1 MGKWSQQAIDDHAL
15 RSELRLDCA
24 VEAVK
29 DFVDDKMPIN
39 GDMYHWINIAQTV
52 MLRIQTARVKVT
64 GRGQSYRYEMPADS
78 RGNRSKPPDA
88 RYILNNTKSIRFK
101 LAKEFGI
108 YIVPDG
114 RNGMKHVGI
123 EDYKKSLDRRQRRCS
138 EGFAESYNEQQE
150 NLPAGED
157 KKQLVV
163 EQKLLQRPRRP
174 IFGRRKKD
182 AI

>member
-1 MGKWSQQAIDDHAL
+1 MGKWSQQAIDDYAL
-15 RSELRLDCA
+15 RSEIRLDCA

-39 GDMYHWINIAQTV
+39 GDMYYWASIAQMV
-52 MLRIQTARVKVT
+52 MVKIQTARVKVT

-78 RGNRSKPPDA
+78 RGNRPKPPDA
-88 RYILNNTKSIRFK
+88 RYILNNTKAIRFK

-114 RNGMKHVGI
+114 RNGMKHVNI
-123 EDYKKSLDRRQRRCS
+123 KDYKASLESRQRRCS

-150 NLPAGED
+150 NLPIGED
-157 KKQLVV
+157 KRQLVV
-163 EQKLLQRPRRP
+163 EQKLLQRPKRS
-174 IFGRRKKD
+174 IFSRRRKG
-182 AI
+182 